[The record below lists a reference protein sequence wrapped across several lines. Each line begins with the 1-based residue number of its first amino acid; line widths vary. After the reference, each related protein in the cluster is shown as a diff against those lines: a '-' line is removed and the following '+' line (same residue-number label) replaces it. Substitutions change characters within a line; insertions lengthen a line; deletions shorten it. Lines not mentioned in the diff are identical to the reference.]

1 MRVLKKALNSDE
13 EERKKERKKGTKE
26 PSSCKGRK
34 EVRTLGS

>member
-1 MRVLKKALNSDE
+1 MSVLKNVLNSDE
-13 EERKKERKKGTKE
+13 KDRKKGRKE